1 MLILL
6 LLGPA
11 KSEHSVI
18 SQDNLYTLHSI
29 LTLLSGCVIAYII
42 IIAHS
47 DIIIANIA
55 NVPTAQL
62 SDEYRQYRY
71 GCGSLDDLM
80 YLEFTNP

>member
-29 LTLLSGCVIAYII
+29 LTLLSDCVIVNNI

-55 NVPTAQL
+55 NVLTAQL
-62 SDEYRQYRY
+62 SDEYKQYKD